1 VIFLCDQDDHWLP
14 DKVRTM
20 AQAFELDD
28 SVGLVFTDAVVTDS
42 RLAPVGYTMWETVG
56 LTPERERRINE
67 GEALDLLVRRNVV
80 TGATLALRARLRDR
94 ILPIPASSIHDE
106 WVAMVV
112 AMHAKVLAI
121 RTPFILYRQHD
132 ANVIGAA
139 RRRFFAQMRFA
150 LRRTPERL
158 DADTERVRC
167 LWQKMRDADACIA
180 TGKHL
185 AELERRLRHLES
197 RRAMYDVPRWRRIL
211 PVAREVLSGRYPLY
225 SRGLKSALLDLVAR
239 GRVSAGPDVPRPAGA
254 AAARREDSNPS

>member
-1 VIFLCDQDDHWLP
+1 
-14 DKVRTM
+14 
-20 AQAFELDD
+20 
-28 SVGLVFTDAVVTDS
+28 
-42 RLAPVGYTMWETVG
+42 
-56 LTPERERRINE
+56 
-67 GEALDLLVRRNVV
+67 
-80 TGATLALRARLRDR
+80 
-94 ILPIPASSIHDE
+94 
-106 WVAMVV
+106 
-112 AMHAKVLAI
+112 
-121 RTPFILYRQHD
+121 
-132 ANVIGAA
+132 
-139 RRRFFAQMRFA
+139 MRFA